1 MCKIYQGRAGG
12 VAVLM
17 DLLDGSRQFLVAAED
32 RYGLACGN
40 SRPSSLPARVAFR
53 EKDSLR
59 NATRAGSKEGRLFSQ
74 ARYGQTF
81 IICFDEA

>member
-32 RYGLACGN
+32 RYGLACES
-40 SRPSSLPARVAFR
+40 SRPSSLPARVVFCQ
-53 EKDSLR
+53 KDSSR
-59 NATRAGSKEGRLFSQ
+59 NSTRAWSEEGRLFSQ